1 MKKWI
6 YASAATAIMLAGCG
20 MQMGKEEVKIPV
32 MSEGVTTAMESD
44 LINAEGESIGTVLLT
59 EGKEG
64 TGIRITAEG
73 LEPGVKAIHVHEK
86 GECTPPD
93 FESTGSHVNPEH
105 KEHGFENP
113 KGFHAGDLPNI
124 EVDKEGKV
132 DLETVSQYVSL
143 KEGHPGYLLDKDGS
157 AVVVHEGPDD
167 YKTDPA
173 GNSGPR
179 IACAAFNKK

>member
-6 YASAATAIMLAGCG
+6 FASAATAIMLAGCG
-20 MQMGKEEVKIPV
+20 MQTGEEEMKIPV

-44 LINAEGESIGTVLLT
+44 LINAKGETIGKVLLT
-59 EGKEG
+59 EGNEG

-93 FESTGSHVNPEH
+93 FESTGAHLNPEH
-105 KEHGFENP
+105 KQHGFENP

-132 DLETVSQYVSL
+132 DLETTSKYISL
-143 KEGHPGYLLDKDGS
+143 KEGNPGYLLDKDGS

>member
-6 YASAATAIMLAGCG
+6 YGAAAAAVVLSGCG
-20 MQMGKEEVKIPV
+20 MQMGKEEKIPV
-32 MSEGVTTAMESD
+32 MSEGVTSAIESD
-44 LINAEGESIGTVLLT
+44 LINAEGETVGTILLT
-59 EGKEG
+59 GDKQG

-73 LEPGVKAIHVHEK
+73 LEPGTKAIHVHEK

-93 FESTGSHVNPEH
+93 FESSGVHLNPEK

-124 EVDKEGKV
+124 EVDADGNV
-132 DLETVSQYVSL
+132 DLETVSQYISL
-143 KEGHPGYLLDKDGS
+143 REGHPGYLLDEDGS

-173 GNSGPR
+173 GKSGAR